1 MLILLYRELPNK
13 PVLTTGTAYVIVLGV
28 NTIDFLP
35 ATVAP
40 FLSPLVNSK
49 SPCKIPEMPRD
60 GKYLKQT
67 FYLDF

>member
-1 MLILLYRELPNK
+1 M
-13 PVLTTGTAYVIVLGV
+13 IVLGV

-35 ATVAP
+35 ATVAD

-60 GKYLKQT
+60 GKYFKQS
-67 FYLDF
+67 LNLSARAPP